1 MEKDALNRSL
11 EDSQLYQ
18 IGRALKQLR
27 IDRGIS
33 NYEVLADALDM
44 ARSQYGPYEN
54 GKNLRLQTL
63 LRILNYH
70 EISLTDFC
78 NKYLSASNEHK
89 TNS

>member
-11 EDSQLYQ
+11 ADSQLYE

-33 NYEVLADALDM
+33 NYEVLADNLEM

-78 NKYLSASNEHK
+78 NRYLVTLDQKQS
-89 TNS
+89 

>member
-1 MEKDALNRSL
+1 MEKDTLNRSL

-27 IDRGIS
+27 IDKGIS
-33 NYEVLADALDM
+33 NYEALADALDM

-54 GKNLRLQTL
+54 GKNLRLGTL

-70 EISLTDFC
+70 QISLTDFC
-78 NKYLSASNEHK
+78 NKYLNAPNE
-89 TNS
+89 

>member
-1 MEKDALNRSL
+1 MGKDALNRSL
-11 EDSQLYQ
+11 EDNQLYT

-27 IDRGIS
+27 IDKGIS
-33 NYEVLADALDM
+33 NYEVLADNLEM

-70 EISLTDFC
+70 GISLTDFC
-78 NKYLSASNEHK
+78 NQYLSEKH
-89 TNS
+89 